1 MFEKL
6 PLLAWPRDPR
16 LSILMYHRVLP
27 TYSPLFPEEVD
38 AERFE
43 SQMRY
48 LARNFTVL
56 PLLEAVR
63 GLRNGSL
70 PSRSISI
77 TFDDG
82 YADNLTVA
90 LPIMEKFGLTATV
103 FVATA
108 YIDGGCMF
116 NDAIAE
122 MVTRTTCRVLDLQ
135 ELGLK
140 RYDTDTIE
148 HRRESINSI
157 RKIARFYPPE
167 QRNELV
173 EKISRIAGVESLSKD
188 LMLTKAQVLE
198 LSRRGIEIGG
208 HTITHPVLTSVDDNR
223 AKTEIM
229 MGKKT
234 LEDWIGKPVRS
245 FAYPNGL
252 PGRDLTNQ
260 HANMVRGSGFE
271 LAVTTGKGIASRL
284 SDPFQLP
291 RFVPWGNSMVKLGAR
306 MVREA
311 WRLGI

>member
-27 TYSPLFPEEVD
+27 RHSPLFPDEVD
-38 AERFE
+38 AARFE

-56 PLLEAVR
+56 PLLEGVR
-63 GLRNGSL
+63 RLQSGSL
-70 PSRSISI
+70 PSRSICI

-90 LPIMEKFGLTATV
+90 LPIMEKFGLKGTV

-108 YIDGGCMF
+108 YIEGGCMF

-122 MVTRTTCRVLDLQ
+122 MVTRTTCSVLDLQ
-135 ELGLK
+135 ELGLE
-140 RYDTDTIE
+140 RYDTSSIE

-157 RKIARFYPPE
+157 RKKARFYPPE

-173 EKISRIAGVESLSKD
+173 EKISRIAGVDSLPND
-188 LMLTKAQVLE
+188 LMLTKAQVVE

-223 AKTEIM
+223 AQTEIM
-229 MGKKT
+229 IGKKT

-260 HANMVRGSGFE
+260 HAAMVRDSGFE

-311 WRLGI
+311 WASAM

>member
-27 TYSPLFPEEVD
+27 RHSPLFPEEVD
-38 AERFE
+38 AARFE

-48 LARNFTVL
+48 LARSFTVL

-63 GLRNGSL
+63 RLQSGSL

-90 LPIMEKFGLTATV
+90 LPIMEKFGLTGTV

-122 MVTRTTCRVLDLQ
+122 MVTRTTCGVLDLQ
-135 ELGLK
+135 ELGLEC
-140 RYDTDTIE
+140 YDTGSIE

-157 RKIARFYPPE
+157 RKKARFYPPE

-173 EKISRIAGVESLSKD
+173 EKISRIAGVVSLPND
-188 LMLTKAQVLE
+188 LMLTKSQVVE

-208 HTITHPVLTSVDDNR
+208 HTITHPVLTSVDNNR
-223 AKTEIM
+223 ARTEIM

-234 LEDWIGKPVRS
+234 LEDWIDKPVRS

-260 HANMVRGSGFE
+260 HAAMVRDSGFE
-271 LAVTTGKGIASRL
+271 LAVTTGKGVASSR

-311 WRLGI
+311 WASAM